1 MAMTVLR
8 EPRTRIRDFEARV
21 QGEYLEMPGQ
31 RLTVA
36 QASKLWDV
44 KEEVAAAV
52 LENLVEQRFLRRV
65 GPYYFRSDL
74 GVSTVS
80 T

>member
-1 MAMTVLR
+1 M
-8 EPRTRIRDFEARV
+8 TRIRNLEARV

-31 RLTVA
+31 RLTVL

-44 KEEVAAAV
+44 DEKVAGAV
-52 LENLVEQRFLRRV
+52 LERLVQQRFLRHV

-74 GVSTVS
+74 GVST
-80 T
+80 

>member
-1 MAMTVLR
+1 MTGAR
-8 EPRTRIRDFEARV
+8 ETRTRVRELETRV
-21 QGEYLEMPGQ
+21 QSEYLEMPGQ

-44 KEEVAAAV
+44 DETVANAV
-52 LENLVEQRFLRRV
+52 LDRLVEQWFLRHV

-74 GVSTVS
+74 GGVSA
-80 T
+80 

>member
-1 MAMTVLR
+1 MTGAR
-8 EPRTRIRDFEARV
+8 EKKTRVRDLEARV

-36 QASKLWDV
+36 QASKLWNVD
-44 KEEVAAAV
+44 KTVANAV
-52 LENLVEQRFLRRV
+52 LDRLVERRFLRHV

-74 GVSTVS
+74 GGVSA
-80 T
+80 

>member
-1 MAMTVLR
+1 MTGAR
-8 EPRTRIRDFEARV
+8 EKKTRVRDLETRV

-36 QASKLWDV
+36 QASKLWNVD
-44 KEEVAAAV
+44 KTVANAV
-52 LENLVEQRFLRRV
+52 LDRLVERRFLRHV

-74 GVSTVS
+74 GGVSA
-80 T
+80 